1 MEMSAAE
8 SRMKVTIFSVSSLP
22 LTKYFVPLFSDATLT
37 VGMTGSDADGEEVD
51 AGEEF
56 GADEDEIGADEE
68 KIGADEGKFGADEEK
83 IGADGEEDD
92 ANASRRD
99 LMEDDGCCI
108 GLHCTTMGRAS
119 RDDVHSED
127 GEESSVFTVVTVTV
141 SFPAMLCPSNRHA
154 CSNAAFSLLLSD
166 GAWLHRMLKWPP
178 FAFTLLRQK

>member
-37 VGMTGSDADGEEVD
+37 VGMTGSGADGEEVD

-56 GADEDEIGADEE
+56 GADEDGIGADEE
-68 KIGADEGKFGADEEK
+68 TIGADEGKF
-83 IGADGEEDD
+83 GADGEEDD
-92 ANASRRD
+92 ANASRRVS
-99 LMEDDGCCI
+99 MEDDGCCI

-119 RDDVHSED
+119 RDDVHSEE

-154 CSNAAFSLLLSD
+154 CSNAALSLLLSD

-178 FAFTLLRQK
+178 FAFTLLWQK

>member
-56 GADEDEIGADEE
+56 GADEDGIGADEE
-68 KIGADEGKFGADEEK
+68 KIGADEGK

-92 ANASRRD
+92 ANASRRV

-119 RDDVHSED
+119 RDDVHSEE

>member
-56 GADEDEIGADEE
+56 GADEDGIGADEE
-68 KIGADEGKFGADEEK
+68 KIGADEGK

-92 ANASRRD
+92 ANASRRV

-119 RDDVHSED
+119 RDDVHSEE

-178 FAFTLLRQK
+178 FAFTLLWQK

>member
-22 LTKYFVPLFSDATLT
+22 LTKYFVPLFSDATHT

-68 KIGADEGKFGADEEK
+68 KIGADEEK

-92 ANASRRD
+92 ANASRRV

-108 GLHCTTMGRAS
+108 GLHSTTMGRAS
-119 RDDVHSED
+119 RDDVHSEE

>member
-1 MEMSAAE
+1 MEISAAE

-68 KIGADEGKFGADEEK
+68 TIGADEGK

-92 ANASRRD
+92 ANASRRV

-119 RDDVHSED
+119 RDGVHSED

>member
-68 KIGADEGKFGADEEK
+68 KIGADEGK

-108 GLHCTTMGRAS
+108 GLHFTTMGRAS
-119 RDDVHSED
+119 RDDVHSEE

>member
-22 LTKYFVPLFSDATLT
+22 LTKYFVPLFSDATHT

-56 GADEDEIGADEE
+56 GADEDEIGADEG
-68 KIGADEGKFGADEEK
+68 KIGADEEK

-92 ANASRRD
+92 ANASRRV
-99 LMEDDGCCI
+99 LMEGDVCCI
-108 GLHCTTMGRAS
+108 GLHSTTMGRAS
-119 RDDVHSED
+119 RDDVHSEE

-141 SFPAMLCPSNRHA
+141 SFPAMLCPPNRHA

-178 FAFTLLRQK
+178 FAFTLLLQK

>member
-1 MEMSAAE
+1 MEISAAE

-22 LTKYFVPLFSDATLT
+22 LTKYFVPLFSDATHT

-68 KIGADEGKFGADEEK
+68 KIGAD
-83 IGADGEEDD
+83 GEEDD
-92 ANASRRD
+92 ANASRRV
-99 LMEDDGCCI
+99 LIEDDGCCI

-141 SFPAMLCPSNRHA
+141 SFPAMLCPSNCHA

-178 FAFTLLRQK
+178 FAFTLLWQK

>member
-22 LTKYFVPLFSDATLT
+22 LSKYFVPLLSDATLT

-56 GADEDEIGADEE
+56 GADEDEIGADEG
-68 KIGADEGKFGADEEK
+68 KIGADEGK

-108 GLHCTTMGRAS
+108 GLHFTTMGRAS
-119 RDDVHSED
+119 RDDVHSEE

-166 GAWLHRMLKWPP
+166 GALLHRMLKWPP
-178 FAFTLLRQK
+178 FAFTLLWQK

>member
-68 KIGADEGKFGADEEK
+68 TIGADEGK

-108 GLHCTTMGRAS
+108 GLHFTTMGRAS
-119 RDDVHSED
+119 RDDVHSEE

-178 FAFTLLRQK
+178 FAFPLLRQK